1 MAKVE
6 SIAIPDE
13 LKNQYNATLQV
24 RDRFEL
30 GVVQGQAAPLSDTQR
45 KRARGQSLFS
55 FFSVLWRAMSEEDK
69 QAWKDAAPYS
79 NLSGWQLFVSDNAA
93 RLKASLPLEVPPSE
107 LWQVRA
113 GQILIEDPATEIILK
128 QEHPLDYWVSQKV
141 RGQSWKNTLVLLREE
156 FSLPLTLEI
165 RYKSDLTAVGGTQ
178 KAKYYARI
186 WSTYQ
191 GRDIYTDFGID
202 FDPSTDWTFAT
213 IDYFDVIGKL
223 KGYTLYMEV
232 VGYQGE
238 LLFDNIRAVHSGTNW
253 ARDPRCDDISK
264 TFTKAFAV
272 VPPFWVPVSLPQ
284 GSTFTS
290 QFPPA
295 L

>member
-6 SIAIPDE
+6 SIEIPDE
-13 LKNQYNATLQV
+13 LKNQYNSALQV

-30 GVVQGQAAPLSDTQR
+30 GVVQAQVAPLSDTQR

-55 FFSVLWRAMSEEDK
+55 FFSPLWRSLSEVE
-69 QAWKDAAPYS
+69 QQVWKDAGVYS
-79 NLSGWQLFVSDNAA
+79 GISGWQLFISDNAA

-113 GQILIEDPATEIILK
+113 GRFLIESPATEMILK
-128 QEHPLDYWVSQKV
+128 QEHPLDYWVAQKV

-156 FSLPLTLEI
+156 FQLPLTLEL
-165 RYKSDLTAVGGTQ
+165 RYKSNLTAVGDTQ
-178 KAKYYARI
+178 RARYYARI

-191 GRDIYTDFGID
+191 GRDIFTDFGID
-202 FDPSTDWTFAT
+202 ITPVADWTFAT